1 MSPSLALVGFLVG
14 IIVGLTS
21 TGGGAILTPALMFLG
36 VPPAAAVGSDVL
48 IASVMKL
55 FGGGAYAIRRDVH
68 WPTVWRLAL
77 GSVPGAVLG
86 VVLLNQIPV
95 ELVDTYLRRGLGFV
109 LLLAG
114 VATLLRIFM
123 ANRALEGS
131 LPSVPRTAFLGFLI
145 GVMVAMT
152 SVGSGSL
159 LLCALVLF
167 FPLRPTTLVGTD
179 LVHALLLSSVATVG
193 HLFSGRVDVAIALA
207 VLIGGIPG
215 VLLGARFA
223 HAVPQRVLKAGLA
236 VVLLVIGTHLAL
248 SPLRTP
254 AAGPLASAQ
263 VHVMEVSR

>member
-77 GSVPGAVLG
+77 GSIPGAGLG
-86 VVLLNQIPV
+86 ILLLNQIPV
-95 ELVDTYLRRGLGFV
+95 ALVDTYLRRGLGFV

-114 VATLLRIFM
+114 VATLLRIFL
-123 ANRALEGS
+123 AIRPPEGA
-131 LPSVPRTAFLGFLI
+131 LPSIRRTALIGFLI

-179 LVHALLLSSVATVG
+179 LVHALVLSSVATVG
-193 HLFSGRVDVAIALA
+193 HLFSGRVDVAIAVA
-207 VLIGGIPG
+207 VLVGGIPG
-215 VLLGARFA
+215 VILGARFA
-223 HAVPQRVLKAGLA
+223 HAVPQRILKAGLA
-236 VVLLVIGTHLAL
+236 VILLVVGGHLAL
-248 SPLRTP
+248 SPLYAP
-254 AAGPLASAQ
+254 ASAALASVQLPVA
-263 VHVMEVSR
+263 EVSR